1 MKNIIVFFA
10 ALLLFSCSTTKSVVE
25 NTLYEVLSFSNDGGA
40 NIKFYEILNEPNEI
54 KMLFSDPNLKK
65 KINTDDIQKCNFII
79 LNMGPLPEGNY
90 NIIIDKVEET
100 ESNIILTIKELK
112 PSTVE
117 ENPSIQP
124 NYDYPYSVVKIK
136 SKKPII
142 IK

>member
-65 KINTDDIQKCNFII
+65 KIKKDDIQKCNFII

-117 ENPSIQP
+117 DNPSIQP
-124 NYDYPYSVVKIK
+124 NYVYPYSVVKIK